1 MKKYHKY
8 IIKDIGK
15 LLPKLLAIVLIVIL
29 GVSFTVGLLT
39 AAPNMRYSVEKHF
52 DKVNAADIII
62 QGKPFSIDILEKI
75 KESEYIEDAFGF
87 YSFDSDVEFKNG
99 MHLANINVIDFNNV
113 YVNKLT
119 LVEGR
124 FPKSSN
130 EVIEIVI
137 ERNQPFLIDV
147 PLGYET
153 QFLDKTVKVVGIVN
167 NPWHFA
173 FVEEISQLSQ
183 RPIEIIIYAG
193 NNLLEKVEYTHIAAT
208 LKEAKGYDTFS
219 DDYEEFVDEKLD
231 LLKIEY
237 KDYYFTPRYLNQSF
251 AKYKSD
257 VKIIE
262 AIAFIFPLFFL
273 LITILVSMAS
283 ITRIVE
289 DQRGQIGTLRSLGYG
304 KFKIMSKYILYALIS
319 SGIGAIVGIGL
330 GVYFIPA
337 IAYNAYGIIYNLPP
351 FSIQYYVGITSIITL
366 TMIISVVLVTIGSVM
381 QTLNEKPIELL
392 KVKTQKP
399 GKKIFFERIT
409 FIWKRLKF
417 KYKSTLRNIL
427 RHKNNLILTILGISG
442 STALLLAGF
451 GVKDSVDLAGKYQ
464 FDEMMQYNLELNTNP
479 TNESFQEIKGYYS
492 IYIMSSNA
500 QYLNKDYISIIVPKD
515 TNMINDFITFRED
528 KNQEFNMKNDSVI
541 VTKQFS
547 MKHNLEV
554 GDIIYLKVNDK
565 EIGLKITNIQEYYF
579 GNNIYISKDLIE
591 DLIDIKYN
599 KIYVKIDTYN
609 TNLKTELKEQL
620 DKNENILKVMFHED
634 LKYTFKNTSK
644 SMNSVI
650 IVLLVSAGALA
661 IIVNYNLTLIN
672 VHTRKR
678 EIATLKVLG
687 YQEVEVS
694 GYVFRETVIVSTT
707 AILIGL
713 LVGKGLHYFI
723 ISRIVIDGILL
734 YNDIYWLSYLYT
746 TFASFIFLVIVY
758 FISFPQT
765 KKVNMIDALKS
776 YE

>member
-1 MKKYHKY
+1 
-8 IIKDIGK
+8 
-15 LLPKLLAIVLIVIL
+15 
-29 GVSFTVGLLT
+29 
-39 AAPNMRYSVEKHF
+39 
-52 DKVNAADIII
+52 
-62 QGKPFSIDILEKI
+62 
-75 KESEYIEDAFGF
+75 
-87 YSFDSDVEFKNG
+87 
-99 MHLANINVIDFNNV
+99 
-113 YVNKLT
+113 
-119 LVEGR
+119 
-124 FPKSSN
+124 
-130 EVIEIVI
+130 
-137 ERNQPFLIDV
+137 
-147 PLGYET
+147 
-153 QFLDKTVKVVGIVN
+153 
-167 NPWHFA
+167 
-173 FVEEISQLSQ
+173 
-183 RPIEIIIYAG
+183 
-193 NNLLEKVEYTHIAAT
+193 
-208 LKEAKGYDTFS
+208 
-219 DDYEEFVDEKLD
+219 
-231 LLKIEY
+231 
-237 KDYYFTPRYLNQSF
+237 
-251 AKYKSD
+251 
-257 VKIIE
+257 
-262 AIAFIFPLFFL
+262 
-273 LITILVSMAS
+273 MAS